1 MSQMA
6 RQAADGTIP
15 SLWCT
20 INSNLFHFLALL
32 HAKHIGLFG
41 VPSTVTTG
49 DIRRLITRTGV
60 QGVSNVAIQYTHRYR
75 RTGNVYLTLSL
86 PNFLRDNLRV
96 LEDATISG
104 ITIKAEAS
112 LSIPDKDYRYGDGM
126 GTTVVVQGPPGKA
139 DVHAFRGMLRGYTLD
154 SGPEPITQIPL
165 PKGGFS
171 RVSRF
176 LVRFASASDAHR
188 FVRDIQGIITENSS
202 DPTVQR
208 APYRA
213 HVVY

>member
-1 MSQMA
+1 MSKVA
-6 RQAADGTIP
+6 RQAADGTVI
-15 SLWCT
+15 SLCYMK
-20 INSNLFHFLALL
+20 NSNLFHFLALL

-60 QGVSNVAIQYTHRYR
+60 QGVSNGVFYYLLPYCIFSSLIVAIQYTHRYR

-126 GTTVVVQGPPGKA
+126 GTAVVVQGPPGKA
-139 DVHAFRGMLRGYTLD
+139 DVHMFRGMLRGYTLD

-165 PKGGFS
+165 
-171 RVSRF
+171 
-176 LVRFASASDAHR
+176 
-188 FVRDIQGIITENSS
+188 
-202 DPTVQR
+202 
-208 APYRA
+208 
-213 HVVY
+213 